1 MSKILVTGGAGY
13 IGSHTA
19 VALIEA
25 GYETVIADNLNN
37 SRADAIDNIEKITGV
52 RPSFYKVDTSCRKET
67 GKIFSDHPD
76 IAAAIHFAGHKAVG
90 ESVKKPLMYYRNNL
104 DSLMTVVECMM
115 ENGAANIVF
124 SSSATVYGQ
133 PDILPATE
141 TSPIKKASSPYGS
154 TKQICETVLEDSC
167 AAYPGM
173 KTVLL
178 RYFNPV
184 GAHSSAL
191 IGELPSGVPNN
202 LMPFITQTAAGIR
215 EKLRIFGNDYGTPD
229 GTCIRDYIHVEDLAS
244 AHVRAMERLLGA
256 KMETPCEVFNIGTGR
271 GISVLEMVR
280 AFERVT
286 GVKLNHEFAP
296 RREGDAESVWAD
308 TSKAEKILGWK
319 AARTLDDMILSSW
332 NWEKHLKNP

>member
-37 SRADAIDNIEKITGV
+37 SRADAVDNIEKITGV
-52 RPSFYKVDTSCRKET
+52 RPAFYKVNTASRNET
-67 GKIFSDHPD
+67 KKIFSDHPD

-154 TKQICETVLEDSC
+154 TKQICETILEDSC

-244 AHVRAMERLLGA
+244 AHVSAMERLLGSN
-256 KMETPCEVFNIGTGR
+256 METPCEVFNIGTGR

-319 AARTLDDMILSSW
+319 AARTLDDMILSAW
-332 NWEKHLKNP
+332 NWEKHLENL